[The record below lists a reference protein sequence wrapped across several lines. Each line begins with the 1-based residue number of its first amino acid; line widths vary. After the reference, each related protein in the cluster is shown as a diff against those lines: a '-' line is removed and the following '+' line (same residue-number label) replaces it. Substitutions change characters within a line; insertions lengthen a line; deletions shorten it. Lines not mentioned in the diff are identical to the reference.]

1 MLRVSYR
8 NRIGYYTS
16 TEQFPD
22 MPVRKFKNWICHA
35 NCLWADMY
43 FYKVA
48 EDYEQFGKH
57 YKKGDKMVQ
66 VLGFWTDRQHLK
78 NALKNG
84 AYRDVDTFH
93 FYFDQMGTD
102 IWAAVRLLAAAGKTV
117 IIETKKT
124 KKK

>member
-1 MLRVSYR
+1 
-8 NRIGYYTS
+8 
-16 TEQFPD
+16 
-22 MPVRKFKNWICHA
+22 
-35 NCLWADMY
+35 MY

-48 EDYEQFGKH
+48 EDFERFGTK
-57 YKKGDKMVQ
+57 YKKGDKMAQ

-84 AYRDVDTFH
+84 AYWDVNTFH
-93 FYFDQMGTD
+93 FYADQMDAD
-102 IWAAVRLLAAAGKTV
+102 IWGAVKVLAAAGKTV